1 MLQERAPP
9 RITVLRGRF
18 RGIRFRYNTAMSRIL
33 VTYWSNTE
41 PPWDTDVPW
50 IVRFAVRWAITM
62 VGFLAAAWIVR
73 GVDMGGWESL
83 LPAAAP
89 DLPYLSPSAPHPGA
103 VHLRRERPRP
113 RLHGLG
119 VRLVGDRLQR
129 GRLHRRLPG
138 GAGDFGCLLL
148 PVARAPAEPV
158 PAPPGVAAAVRE
170 PGTGAFRRACFEFRG
185 EGLGGDPVHVVA
197 AAAAVLHLDADLIP
211 GTGLLHAG
219 AVYLHAVHQLLKVG
233 GVALDADRVADP
245 KLGRQV
251 YSRHAYLGE
260 IVHHAADLFLIFGHD
275 ACLLRLRTNSA

>member
-1 MLQERAPP
+1 M
-9 RITVLRGRF
+9 
-18 RGIRFRYNTAMSRIL
+18 
-33 VTYWSNTE
+33 VTYWTNTE

-73 GVDMGGWESL
+73 GVDVGGWESL
-83 LPAAAP
+83 LPAAAIFGGVRGA
-89 DLPYLSPSAPHPGA
+89 LRPSA
-103 VHLRRERPRP
+103 RPP
-113 RLHGLG
+113 
-119 VRLVGDRLQR
+119 
-129 GRLHRRLPG
+129 
-138 GAGDFGCLLL
+138 AG
-148 PVARAPAEPV
+148 PV

-170 PGTGAFRRACFEFRG
+170 PGTGASRRACFEFRG

-197 AAAAVLHLDADLIP
+197 AAAAVLHLDTDLVP

-251 YSRHAYLGE
+251 YSRHAYL
-260 IVHHAADLFLIFGHD
+260 
-275 ACLLRLRTNSA
+275 